1 MSPTRHLSIIYFFTG
16 NIQGGLGP
24 FLATWLAQTKAW
36 TPERIGWI
44 NTLVGL
50 AALLLNGPAGALVD
64 RLKLPRLLLG
74 LACAAIFGG
83 TALLFLA
90 GGVPGVVAA
99 HGTATLGGILVL
111 PAATALTLGIV
122 GRKAFPRQH
131 GRNEAFNHAG
141 ILASALMI
149 AGGSVLIGPDA
160 ALFVMAGMAVGAILA
175 TVTTP
180 GDAWDAARAQG
191 EEDDG
196 EGEKKDGEAGRR
208 SGSGADDRQEETSP
222 LRAVLTDRR
231 LLMLAL
237 VLALFSLGNGVML
250 SLIGQRVAAEG
261 GSATAWTAGYV
272 VAAQLTMI
280 PVALWGGRLAERGG
294 GKPLLILACVAL
306 LARAL
311 LSAWIADPFWLVP
324 VQVLDGLGSG
334 LIGVAV
340 PVVVANASAG
350 TGRTQT
356 ALGTVYA
363 MQGVGGQLSHAFGGT
378 LAGWF
383 GWSGAFLALAAPV
396 GAALALALLLPGGA
410 APETAAEAEA

>member
-1 MSPTRHLSIIYFFTG
+1 MSPTRHLSIVYFFTG

-90 GGVPGVVAA
+90 DGVPGVVAA

-180 GDAWDAARAQG
+180 GDAWDAGRAQG
-191 EEDDG
+191 EDEGKEDG
-196 EGEKKDGEAGRR
+196 KAGGAGRG
-208 SGSGADDRQEETSP
+208 GSGGGAGREEVSP

-294 GKPLLILACVAL
+294 GKPLLVVACAAL

-410 APETAAEAEA
+410 AVETEAEAEAEA